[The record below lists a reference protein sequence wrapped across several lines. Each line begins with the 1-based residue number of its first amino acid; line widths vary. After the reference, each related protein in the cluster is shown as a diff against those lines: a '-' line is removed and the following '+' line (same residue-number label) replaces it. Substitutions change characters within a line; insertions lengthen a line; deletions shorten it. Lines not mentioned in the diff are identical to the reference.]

1 MDGRM
6 DGSLTAPILTAP
18 AVLIS
23 FFFFWTDLSPHTDDR
38 CLIAYWLGFRKVENW
53 QAYQVFKVHPSSLAL
68 IRRQFV
74 QVVSDVPS
82 RLSQE
87 VVIAEEVVMVVC
99 HLVLVLHKPLLVP
112 LLHGPKEVSPR
123 LTSLTPLL
131 SSWSME
137 L

>member
-1 MDGRM
+1 MFNSILVRFQKSRKLA
-6 DGSLTAPILTAP
+6 SLSGLQGT
-18 AVLIS
+18 
-23 FFFFWTDLSPHTDDR
+23 
-38 CLIAYWLGFRKVENW
+38 
-53 QAYQVFKVHPSSLAL
+53 PSSLAL

-74 QVVSDVPS
+74 QVVSAGPS

-87 VVIAEEVVMVVC
+87 VVIAEEVVLVVC
-99 HLVLVLHKPLLVP
+99 HLALVLHEPLLVP

-123 LTSLTPLL
+123 LTSLTPSL